1 MADLNTKPSKENL
14 QKLVDYFNNRKFNEV
29 ATLGE
34 QILKDFPNNAFVM
47 NMLGLANFNIGKK
60 PMH

>member
-1 MADLNTKPSKENL
+1 MTDKNTEPSKEHL
-14 QKLVDYFNNRKFNEV
+14 QKLVDYFNNRRFNEV

-47 NMLGLANFNIGKK
+47 NMLGLASFNIGKTDA
-60 PMH
+60 